1 VTIAPSS
8 PGGTGRPELSTMR
21 TSQPGIGF
29 VGEPGLIGR
38 SSSPA
43 GFAQIAH
50 PVSVCHQWSMT
61 GIPSRSEA
69 QW

>member
-1 VTIAPSS
+1 
-8 PGGTGRPELSTMR
+8 MR